1 MDENIKPFFTV
12 PIKKEGVPVN
22 YGTGAVMMN
31 TMGRYNLGSAA
42 SSAATS
48 SAATSSVIGAQNL
61 TVHGRPVDI
70 KPFMVEPTMDMLND
84 KSSPYNID
92 VETLVNLWT
101 VRFGKEW
108 VGNEAVDELEE
119 DVDFWR
125 HVANRLRDLGRMEM
139 HTLASTYRVV
149 LRIVE

>member
-1 MDENIKPFFTV
+1 MEQDSELDPLPYFTA
-12 PIKKEGVPVN
+12 
-22 YGTGAVMMN
+22 GTTASV
-31 TMGRYNLGSAA
+31 TMATTGRYNIGP
-42 SSAATS
+42 ATS
-48 SAATSSVIGAQNL
+48 SAIGAQNL

-108 VGNEAVDELEE
+108 VGNEAVDEMEE

-139 HTLASTYRVV
+139 HTLASSYRIV